1 MNKLQV
7 IVISICCSVTM
18 LDGMDMLI
26 LTYAAPQVIEQWSVS
41 PQAFGI
47 IFSAGLV
54 GSTIGAVFVGPFA
67 DIVGRRVM
75 ILLSVVLLAVSV
87 GLCAAAQT
95 VPQLVVLRTV
105 TGIAMGF
112 GQASLAPMVAEYA
125 PEGKKGLAVSI
136 YGAGYSVG
144 AVLTGFV
151 AAWIIPTYGWQMM
164 FIFAAVV
171 TALMFPIAYFFLPE
185 SLEFLCKTQPR
196 GALEKANKV
205 LTLLNEP
212 KLEVLPNNEAQQKT
226 RVGIR
231 GLVTKENWTS
241 TLALWGAFFMT
252 LVTVY
257 FLLSWFPKIVTDA
270 GLPLEKGIHVTMFL
284 SLGGIVGMVSMGVL
298 STHFTLKSLIVVFQL
313 LSAGVMVIY
322 GVNSPPVAILFVLAA
337 LLGFL
342 GQGSLVG
349 LLAAATQLYETEVRA
364 TGVGWAM
371 GAMRLGA
378 VCGPFLGGTLIS
390 LGWQQD
396 QTFLFFAAPCVI
408 AAFAAMGIRLKL
420 ELPKAVSKF

>member
-212 KLEVLPNNEAQQKT
+212 KLEVLPNN
-226 RVGIR
+226 
-231 GLVTKENWTS
+231 
-241 TLALWGAFFMT
+241 
-252 LVTVY
+252 
-257 FLLSWFPKIVTDA
+257 
-270 GLPLEKGIHVTMFL
+270 
-284 SLGGIVGMVSMGVL
+284 
-298 STHFTLKSLIVVFQL
+298 
-313 LSAGVMVIY
+313 
-322 GVNSPPVAILFVLAA
+322 
-337 LLGFL
+337 
-342 GQGSLVG
+342 
-349 LLAAATQLYETEVRA
+349 
-364 TGVGWAM
+364 
-371 GAMRLGA
+371 
-378 VCGPFLGGTLIS
+378 
-390 LGWQQD
+390 
-396 QTFLFFAAPCVI
+396 
-408 AAFAAMGIRLKL
+408 
-420 ELPKAVSKF
+420 